1 MRPDDEQPLMEG
13 GEGASADGN
22 GQDDFI
28 GKAKKL
34 VRLVAG
40 GFMLV
45 GFLDVFLYW
54 LKCNHDHVKP
64 ELWRCV
70 YLSIPLVIGV
80 AILIKTPALAQ
91 RIQDWLE
98 Q

>member
-1 MRPDDEQPLMEG
+1 MRPDDEQPPPEG
-13 GEGASADGN
+13 DDGTSTGGR
-22 GQDDFI
+22 GQDDFA
-28 GKAKKL
+28 GKARTV

-45 GFLDVFLYW
+45 GLMDLFLYW
-54 LKCNHDHVKP
+54 LQCHHNHATPGV
-64 ELWRCV
+64 WRCV
-70 YLSIPLVIGV
+70 YLSIPLVVGV